1 MATSEQKQAVVLPLS
16 QERRRHQ
23 RVKVN
28 LLGRYMLEDRKEYPC
43 QTLDMSP
50 GGVALITT
58 VLARVGEHVV
68 AYIDHIGRLEG
79 RCVRILDN
87 GFAMTI
93 AGTARR
99 RDKLADQLTWFA
111 NRHILGLPEDRRHDR
126 FSIKDPRSTLT
137 LPTGVT
143 VPCKV
148 TDVSLSG
155 AAVLADVRLPIG
167 SPVTL
172 GRTLGRGEYFVAGD
186 DLEFSTDS
194 RELGPVRRRDIL
206 ARGWLVY
213 WPPDRVRKL

>member
-1 MATSEQKQAVVLPLS
+1 MAATERKAAAVLPLS

-23 RVKVN
+23 RVKVS

-58 VLARVGEHVV
+58 MPPRIGEHVV
-68 AYIDHIGRLEG
+68 AYIDQIGRLEG
-79 RCVRILDN
+79 RCVRHLDN

-111 NRHILGLPEDRRHDR
+111 NRHILGLPEDRRHER
-126 FSIKDPRSTLT
+126 FALKDPRSTLT

-155 AAVLADVRLPIG
+155 AAVIADVRLPIG

-172 GRTLGRGEYFVAGD
+172 GRTLGRVVRHNEGGFAMEFTRMQTPETLEQ
-186 DLEFSTDS
+186 DLGAD
-194 RELGPVRRRDIL
+194 L
-206 ARGWLVY
+206 
-213 WPPDRVRKL
+213 

>member
-58 VLARVGEHVV
+58 VLPRVGEHVV

-99 RDKLADQLTWFA
+99 RDKLPDQLTRLA
-111 NRHILGLPEDRRHDR
+111 NRHT
-126 FSIKDPRSTLT
+126 PR
-137 LPTGVT
+137 
-143 VPCKV
+143 
-148 TDVSLSG
+148 
-155 AAVLADVRLPIG
+155 
-167 SPVTL
+167 
-172 GRTLGRGEYFVAGD
+172 
-186 DLEFSTDS
+186 
-194 RELGPVRRRDIL
+194 
-206 ARGWLVY
+206 
-213 WPPDRVRKL
+213 PP